1 MKRLLWIGI
10 LLLLGNVAC
19 RAAMSN
25 GQMRTEVRFLTDKM
39 AYELNLSTA
48 QYNDVYEINY
58 DFLFGVNS
66 VMDAVVRG
74 EAWALDRYY
83 DRLDLRNDDLRWVLD
98 SRQYTRFLR
107 TLYFY
112 RPLYVS
118 DGRWQFRVY
127 ITYSNHS
134 HFYFP
139 LPAVCRAYR
148 GAHARPAPDRPSFY
162 RGRYDHPHYEGLYR
176 IRDPRHYRS
185 ARQSDF
191 GPVRPAAGRPSPARP
206 SRPAARPDAGR
217 GDRPAQRGP
226 ERPSRGKA
234 EKTPGRRG
242 QGAVRGASDTERRTD
257 DRKAPERK
265 CPMRGDDRK

>member
-1 MKRLLWIGI
+1 MKRLLGIGII
-10 LLLLGNVAC
+10 LLLSTLAC
-19 RAAMSN
+19 RAALSSSR
-25 GQMRTEVRFLTDKM
+25 MRTEVRFLTDKM
-39 AYELNLSTA
+39 AYELNLNAA

-58 DFLFGVNS
+58 DFLIDVNP

-83 DRLDLRNDDLRWVLD
+83 ERLDLRNDDLRWVLD
-98 SRQYTRFLR
+98 NRQYTRFLR

-118 DGRWQFRVY
+118 GGRWQFRIY
-127 ITYSNHS
+127 ITYTDHA

-148 GAHARPAPDRPSFY
+148 GGHCRPAPDRPSYY

-185 ARQSDF
+185 VRRSDF
-191 GPVRPAAGRPSPARP
+191 GPARPAPGRPSPDRP
-206 SRPAARPDAGR
+206 SRPSARPEAPRPGK
-217 GDRPAQRGP
+217 PAQQGP
-226 ERPSRGKA
+226 DRPSRGKA
-234 EKTPGRRG
+234 EKKPARRG
-242 QGAVRGASDTERRTD
+242 SGAVRGNSQS
-257 DRKAPERK
+257 ERK
-265 CPMRGDDRK
+265 PDAPKASERKRPTRGDERK